1 MPWHRARLNKGLLPW
16 TSKALSATVPEASE
30 SQLPVLELK
39 AVSLRIELRSRHL
52 LDLARPFK
60 RATTGGQ
67 FARTASGIAI
77 DALKEITC
85 NIYHGDRIALIG
97 HNGAGKSTFLR
108 VVSGIYHPTRGTL
121 VSRCMVYPMLQ
132 KGFITSPELSGLEAI
147 KGHYLLLN
155 GNLKNFEKYL
165 EGVVDFSGI
174 GDYVHLPLKGYSDGM
189 RARLMFAM
197 ITGSPQECLA
207 LDEGFGTGDNRFYR
221 KARMRMQEFVDQT
234 GTLLLASHSPDLL
247 RRFCTRGLVFDQG
260 SIVFDAPL
268 NEALDYY
275 NEVYS

>member
-1 MPWHRARLNKGLLPW
+1 M
-16 TSKALSATVPEASE
+16 
-30 SQLPVLELK
+30 LELDGVCLNIPV
-39 AVSLRIELRSRHL
+39 VSQETRQLKHVLVRSV
-52 LDLARPFK
+52 
-60 RATTGGQ
+60 TGGA
-67 FARTASGIAI
+67 FHKSREGVII
-77 DALKEITC
+77 EALKNINC
-85 NIYHGDRIALIG
+85 KIYHGDRIALIG

-108 VVSGIYHPTRGTL
+108 VISGIYRPSSGRF
-121 VSRCMVYPMLQ
+121 VSRCKVFPMLQ
-132 KGFITSPELSGLEAI
+132 KSFVTSPELSGFQAI
-147 KGHYLLLN
+147 KAHYLLLN
-155 GNLKNFEKYL
+155 HSLKGFQSFL

-221 KARMRMQEFVDQT
+221 RARMRMQEFVDQT

-247 RRFCTRGLVFDQG
+247 RRFCTRGIVFDEG

-268 NEALDYY
+268 AEALHFYTA
-275 NEVYS
+275 NYS

>member
-1 MPWHRARLNKGLLPW
+1 M
-16 TSKALSATVPEASE
+16 LSSGRPYFAWPPTDLEAAVTDKRNSE
-30 SQLPVLELK
+30 LPVLELNNLG
-39 AVSLRIELRSRHL
+39 LRIEVRSKHL
-52 LDLARPFK
+52 LDIARPFQ
-60 RATTGGQ
+60 RSTTGGQ
-67 FARTASGIAI
+67 FSKTSSGIAI
-77 DALKEITC
+77 DALKDISC
-85 NIYHGDRIALIG
+85 KIYHGERVALIG

-108 VVSGIYHPTRGTL
+108 LVSGIYQPTYGSFI
-121 VSRCMVYPMLQ
+121 SRCKVYPMLQ

-147 KGHYLLLN
+147 KAHYLLLN
-155 GNLKNFEKYL
+155 GNLKDFDSYL
-165 EGVVDFSGI
+165 YGVVEFSGI

-189 RARLMFAM
+189 KARLMFAM

-247 RRFCTRGLVFDQG
+247 RRFCSRGLVFDQG
-260 SIVFDAPL
+260 SIVYDAPL
-268 NEALDYY
+268 VEALDYY